1 MFEQGAMFLQVL
13 EQLDEM
19 MAWVSP
25 STGLILNEMGVLAD
39 QTGNYSAVPQFYF
52 ASAAWFAWMFSAIAK
67 IERVEAV
74 GQSTFSLADPA
85 GVPSQPTSPIPCA
98 LCPSSIMTMIV
109 L

>member
-19 MAWVSP
+19 MARVSP

-39 QTGNYSAVPQFYF
+39 QAGNYNAAPQFYF
-52 ASAAWFAWMFSAIAK
+52 ASAAWFAWMWGEIAK
-67 IERVEAV
+67 VERVEAV

-85 GVPSQPTSPIPCA
+85 GVPNQPTSPIPCA
-98 LCPSSIMTMIV
+98 LCPSSSSMIV

>member
-13 EQLDEM
+13 AQLDKII
-19 MAWVSP
+19 ARVSP

-39 QTGNYSAVPQFYF
+39 QAGNYSATPQFYF
-52 ASAAWFAWMFSAIAK
+52 ASAAWFAWMWGEIAK
-67 IERVEAV
+67 VERVEAV

-85 GVPSQPTSPIPCA
+85 GVPNQPTSPIPCA
-98 LCPSSIMTMIV
+98 LCPSSSSMIV

>member
-19 MAWVSP
+19 MARVSP

-52 ASAAWFAWMFSAIAK
+52 ASAAWFAWMWGEIAK
-67 IERVEAV
+67 VERVEAV

-85 GVPSQPTSPIPCA
+85 GVPKQPTSPIPCA
-98 LCPSSIMTMIV
+98 LCPSSSSMIV